1 MMKSTYR
8 APFVRAAEN
17 TDLPVL
23 VIARNPPR
31 PCHCEEPVRATP
43 VLSVAKDHNL
53 LAGNEESRRS
63 PRKKSGDC
71 FAEFSLSEA
80 EWARNDIPPDL
91 SF

>member
-1 MMKSTYR
+1 MMKSTYH
-8 APFVRAAEN
+8 APFVLAAEN
-17 TDLPVL
+17 TDIPVL
-23 VIARNPPR
+23 VIARIPSGD
-31 PCHCEEPVRATP
+31 P